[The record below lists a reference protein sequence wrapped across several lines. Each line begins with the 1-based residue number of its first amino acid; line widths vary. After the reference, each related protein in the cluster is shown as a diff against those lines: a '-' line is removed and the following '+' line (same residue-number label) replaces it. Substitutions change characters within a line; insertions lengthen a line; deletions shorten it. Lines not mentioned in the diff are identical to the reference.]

1 MKDGKPPGT
10 SLPRL
15 EAAKKAVEVSQR
27 EGGCWS
33 RGGGNVRNDATTTRL
48 RSKAKKVDR
57 KEGKKTK
64 AFSSLV
70 REVSLLA
77 RLLARF
83 ICKTANR
90 DDLGKGKI
98 HSKAP
103 NEECA
108 KETR

>member
-48 RSKAKKVDR
+48 RSKAKK
-57 KEGKKTK
+57 EQ
-64 AFSSLV
+64 
-70 REVSLLA
+70 
-77 RLLARF
+77 
-83 ICKTANR
+83 
-90 DDLGKGKI
+90 
-98 HSKAP
+98 
-103 NEECA
+103 EECPDLLSS
-108 KETR
+108 